1 MNPSG
6 NKAECQPRIR
16 VWNCKKKIKK
26 KRLRSSGLWAA
37 APKHSRQLAGALIIA
52 GLYTNTQA
60 CSCVCLLRLPRCDS
74 SQGERMRN
82 ARIFKDSPL
91 LPSAAAS
98 TIQCPKILLS
108 VCLRVCVS
116 VWMCV
121 LFAAMSH
128 TVTNSRA
135 GACPYIHTRSNT
147 RTHAHTLLRYKQQ
160 CGQEGSRRDVTVM
173 RLWSGYNA

>member
-16 VWNCKKKIKK
+16 VWNCKKKKK
-26 KRLRSSGLWAA
+26 KRLWSSGLWAA

-52 GLYTNTQA
+52 GLYTNAQA

-108 VCLRVCVS
+108 VCVRVCVCVCVDVCVICSYESYCNKQPSWS
-116 VWMCV
+116 VPV
-121 LFAAMSH
+121 H
-128 TVTNSRA
+128 THS
-135 GACPYIHTRSNT
+135 
-147 RTHAHTLLRYKQQ
+147 Q
-160 CGQEGSRRDVTVM
+160 
-173 RLWSGYNA
+173 